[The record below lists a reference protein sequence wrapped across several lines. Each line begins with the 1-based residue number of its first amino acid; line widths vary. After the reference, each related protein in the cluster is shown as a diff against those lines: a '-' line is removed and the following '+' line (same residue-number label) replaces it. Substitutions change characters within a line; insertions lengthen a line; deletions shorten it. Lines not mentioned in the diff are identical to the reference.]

1 MHVTIFINKFARFAF
16 NFSVVSISIIDRR
29 HKKAPLHAHIDALN
43 VSCGGINDKSG
54 DASLRR

>member
-43 VSCGGINDKSG
+43 VVGG
-54 DASLRR
+54 